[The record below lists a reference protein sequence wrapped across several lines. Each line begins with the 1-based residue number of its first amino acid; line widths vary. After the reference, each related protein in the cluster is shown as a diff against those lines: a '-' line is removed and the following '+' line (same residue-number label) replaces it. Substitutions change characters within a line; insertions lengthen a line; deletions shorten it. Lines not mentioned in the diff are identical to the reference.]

1 MSAVLQRPDGRPS
14 VGNAE
19 TPPPQVGLD
28 LGITASLQGHSK
40 TDLWHIGGGGG
51 GGGGGER
58 QEKGGGAREKRL
70 VLGSISITIF
80 TDQSMRRRGE
90 I

>member
-14 VGNAE
+14 VDNAE

-51 GGGGGER
+51 GETGEGWR
-58 QEKGGGAREKRL
+58 GKREKVGVRVNFYHYL
-70 VLGSISITIF
+70 YRSVHATSGRDLTLW
-80 TDQSMRRRGE
+80 
-90 I
+90 